1 MIYLIK
7 VAPHNINYNRL
18 EVGERIKK
26 MDDVFNEMWDQF
38 VKEGFDQPE
47 SMKESCYCI
56 AKRYHELMGGVASP
70 VHNQVSQPGGVGSKG
85 GTLFAGRSFAP
96 IYNVLNSIIYQA
108 EKKETASKMLD
119 RVELETELELISE
132 YAQDAIAALDKI
144 IGGGK

>member
-1 MIYLIK
+1 MFPKEWYWDARRKL
-7 VAPHNINYNRL
+7 N
-18 EVGERIKK
+18 K
-26 MDDVFNEMWDQF
+26 MN
-38 VKEGFDQPE
+38 KP
-47 SMKESCYCI
+47 SI
-56 AKRYHELMGGVASP
+56 R
-70 VHNQVSQPGGVGSKG
+70 VHNQVSQSGEAGSKG

-132 YAQDAIAALDKI
+132 YAHDAIAALDKI